1 MPDISTSISAA
12 YFPKEQR
19 YAILSEPDP
28 DQQRK
33 LFRIGLKKWKRMR
46 FNC

>member
-1 MPDISTSISAA
+1 MPDISTLISTA
-12 YFPKEQR
+12 YFPKEQL

-28 DQQRK
+28 DKQRK
-33 LFRIGLKKWKRMR
+33 LFRIGLMTWKRMR